1 VWWCHID
8 KKWPLSKHETH
19 GKNNSAQYTSC
30 LDEQMKAC
38 MLEVLM
44 GSQFFFKN
52 QVPLTM
58 GQMVY
63 A

>member
-52 QVPLTM
+52 QVPLTVA
-58 GQMVY
+58 QMVY